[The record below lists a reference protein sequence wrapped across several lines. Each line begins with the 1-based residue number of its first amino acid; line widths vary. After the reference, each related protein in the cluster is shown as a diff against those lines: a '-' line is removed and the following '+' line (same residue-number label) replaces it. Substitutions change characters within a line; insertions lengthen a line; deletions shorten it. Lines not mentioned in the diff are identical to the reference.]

1 MICSKQFIEITLTDF
16 SLVYFIVKEEPPS
29 GMQNDGSDGVFGG
42 PGGLPGPLDIK
53 PEDIKPFD
61 DGPSG
66 GNDFTNGKI
75 RI

>member
-1 MICSKQFIEITLTDF
+1 
-16 SLVYFIVKEEPPS
+16 
-29 GMQNDGSDGVFGG
+29 MQNDGSDGVFGG

-66 GNDFTNGKI
+66 GNDFTNGKT

>member
-1 MICSKQFIEITLTDF
+1 MNSSSFDI
-16 SLVYFIVKEEPPS
+16 SLAYFIVKEEPPS
-29 GMQNDGSDGVFGG
+29 DMQSDGVFGG

-75 RI
+75 

>member
-1 MICSKQFIEITLTDF
+1 
-16 SLVYFIVKEEPPS
+16 
-29 GMQNDGSDGVFGG
+29 MQNDGSDGVFGG

-53 PEDIKPFD
+53 PFD